1 MTFNKNLFLL
11 YTSHRL
17 SSLRLLFVPV
27 GLLLAATT
35 VNLQSCPASSTKM
48 TSPDF
53 YKEAKSIH
61 EFTVVDSHGNDVSL
75 DKYKG
80 NVVLI
85 VNIASNCGLTKNNYA
100 KLMELKNKYY
110 DEGLRILS
118 FPCNQFAHQMPEED
132 GEAMACH
139 LKAAN
144 AEFGDVFKKINV
156 NGDNAIP
163 LYNFLKHKLTGTLG
177 MGFIKWNF
185 TKFLVDK
192 NGIPVE
198 RFSPTTD
205 PLNISKKI
213 EELLKA

>member
-1 MTFNKNLFLL
+1 MTFNKNIFTLWNRRFI
-11 YTSHRL
+11 SPRVF
-17 SSLRLLFVPV
+17 FVPV
-27 GLLLAATT
+27 GLLFAAST

-53 YKEAKSIH
+53 YKEAKSMH
-61 EFTVVDSHGNDVSL
+61 EFTAVDSYGNDVPL

-110 DEGLRILS
+110 DSGLRILS
-118 FPCNQFAHQMPEED
+118 FPCNQFAYQMPEED
-132 GEAMACH
+132 GEPMVCH

-156 NGDNAIP
+156 NGDDAIP
-163 LYNFLKHKLTGTLG
+163 LYKFLKDKLTGTLG
-177 MGFIKWNF
+177 ISFIKWNF

-205 PLNISKKI
+205 PMAIAKKI